1 MCFVW
6 LWEQT
11 AIISLYSI
19 NWLVFITQTKCV
31 YCAERNKSFYVI
43 QIKKVS
49 SCELDKLSLD
59 SSAERGIVC
68 NKQQTDRQTVQ
79 KQAVSENCALLG
91 HYTAS
96 ISNSLRTFRD
106 KPSVNNPRFLT
117 LEDGNDMLPR
127 NVGNSSNK
135 LPTRCNKFPVYC
147 PDVYLQ
153 LNLFRAFSRPSS
165 GARWLQ

>member
-1 MCFVW
+1 MCLVW

-49 SCELDKLSLD
+49 NCELDKLRLNCRCREKD
-59 SSAERGIVC
+59 SE
-68 NKQQTDRQTVQ
+68 QQTADRVAVQ
-79 KQAVSENCALLG
+79 KQAMSENCTLLG

-96 ISNSLRTFRD
+96 ISNSLRTFRE
-106 KPSVNNPRFLT
+106 KLSVNNPRFLT
-117 LEDGNDMLPR
+117 LKDGNDMLPR
-127 NVGNSSNK
+127 NFGNNSNK
-135 LPTRCNKFPVYC
+135 SPTRCNKFPVYY

-165 GARWLQ
+165 GAQWLQ